1 VLPAAR
7 PIPGLEAEAMVA
19 IERARRHVADEAM
32 AILREAGRDRD
43 VQCEVAEGPVARE
56 IAQRAEE
63 LAADLIV
70 IGTAARRGVLGG
82 LVATLGDRLA
92 RLAPCPVL
100 AVPRIGARDARR

>member
-1 VLPAAR
+1 MCSSDL
-7 PIPGLEAEAMVA
+7 
-19 IERARRHVADEAM
+19 ERARRHVADEAM
-32 AILREAGRDRD
+32 AILHEAGRDRD

-63 LAADLIV
+63 LEADLIV
-70 IGTAARRGVLGG
+70 IGSAARRGVLGR

-100 AVPRIGARDARR
+100 VVPRIGARGASR